1 MEKKH
6 YQTAGRT
13 RLADH
18 LKYIAA
24 EPPKNAEEIY
34 AGLLSVCA
42 ADGSAAPGRSSV
54 YRMLSAM
61 TEEGEV
67 AKFPAGNGEGGFV
80 YQYVG
85 KAHHCSA
92 HFHLHCL
99 ACGGVTHLE
108 CGCGD
113 EIADHLLSTHGF
125 DIDRGR
131 SVLYGLCAKC
141 AAHRAKEG

>member
-6 YQTAGRT
+6 YNTAGRT

-18 LKYIAA
+18 LKRIAA
-24 EPPKNAEEIY
+24 EPPKNADDIY
-34 AGLLSVCA
+34 AGLLTACA

-54 YRMLSAM
+54 YRMLATM

-67 AKFPAGNGEGGFV
+67 AKFPAGKDENGYV

-85 KAHHCSA
+85 NARACSS

-99 ACGGVTHLE
+99 VCGNVTHLE
-108 CGCGD
+108 CACGT
-113 EIADHLLSTHGF
+113 EIAGHLLATHGF

-131 SVLYGLCAKC
+131 SVLYGTC
-141 AAHRAKEG
+141 AACTKKEG